1 MEIGL
6 YSRDTWRTSLNN
18 IQTLVISGNMDV
30 ISSENPETKDCIF
43 CKLKKDFY
51 GIDKGTFIF
60 IEFFSETIH
69 IYFDKNKED
78 SHDYDIANDVWLN
91 KNFRFERFLH
101 NTNIVTETEFN
112 NIRNDCYY
120 SKAFMRWDQQVM
132 KWYTDYY
139 SKRFTDK
146 VITIEIK
153 AVLTCM

>member
-60 IEFFSETIH
+60 IEFF
-69 IYFDKNKED
+69 
-78 SHDYDIANDVWLN
+78 
-91 KNFRFERFLH
+91 
-101 NTNIVTETEFN
+101 
-112 NIRNDCYY
+112 
-120 SKAFMRWDQQVM
+120 
-132 KWYTDYY
+132 
-139 SKRFTDK
+139 
-146 VITIEIK
+146 
-153 AVLTCM
+153 